1 MRKLFKNKYYL
12 LMICA
17 VVCLSIA
24 LVYILSSTL
33 TAKQNVRDINL
44 KSKQVD
50 VQSIPNKFTDVEMDK
65 NNERILFEG
74 TQKLDPSLL
83 REIDNLSGE
92 EVNRLKSVDVRY
104 SFKYDM
110 LTNIVTLKATMYL
123 PDGTVKVDTITG
135 IGFINDANEID
146 AVMNVD
152 GEGVLLSE
160 MRNAGLI
167 DNVGWFSRVIKKI
180 AKVVAV
186 VAVTVAVVAVV
197 VATVGAAAP
206 AVVAAGIGVATTVVS
221 SAAVTGATIA
231 GYASI
236 TAAIAAGVLLT
247 ADMVKEVDWDGVTH
261 KTEELTSDLRSKLT
275 PDKFYLAF
283 PLKNG
288 KLYISKIALS
298 DFSAMRAAR
307 AKMSIYTLLGNA
319 YEMAKTV
326 NYGYPPE
333 HHSAK
338 FNGYYDHYHA
348 YRANTKSH
356 IFYGLPRCSY

>member
-17 VVCLSIA
+17 VVCFSIA
-24 LVYILSSTL
+24 LVYTLSGTL

-50 VQSIPNKFTDVEMDK
+50 VQSILNKFSDVEMDK

-92 EVNRLKSVDVRY
+92 EANKLKSVDVRY

-110 LTNIVTLKATMYL
+110 VTNTVTLKATMYL

-135 IGFINDANEID
+135 VGFINDANEID
-146 AVMNVD
+146 AMMNVD

-186 VAVTVAVVAVV
+186 VAVTVAAVAAV
-197 VATVGAAAP
+197 VATAGAAAP

-231 GYASI
+231 GVSLF
-236 TAAIAAGVLLT
+236 TAGVAAGVYVV
-247 ADMVKEVDWDGVTH
+247 ADRTEIVEFLG
-261 KTEELTSDLRSKLT
+261 KTYICHIIKKEELYRTKGKYHIAKIGSDDR
-275 PDKFYLAF
+275 
-283 PLKNG
+283 
-288 KLYISKIALS
+288 LYICPIPVAFNTARK
-298 DFSAMRAAR
+298 AA
-307 AKMSIYTLLGNA
+307 KNFDIDIYTFRKQNA
-319 YEMAKTV
+319 AALASSINKKITEDFASRV
-326 NYGYPPE
+326 GY
-333 HHSAK
+333 
-338 FNGYYDHYHA
+338 FDHYHA
-348 YRANTKSH
+348 RPTCEAH
-356 IFYGLPRCSY
+356 FFFGFPRMA

>member
-1 MRKLFKNKYYL
+1 MRRLFKNKYYL

-24 LVYILSSTL
+24 LVYTLSGTL

-50 VQSIPNKFTDVEMDK
+50 VQSILNKFSEIEMDK

-92 EVNRLKSVDVRY
+92 EVNKLKSVDVRY

-110 LTNIVTLKATMYL
+110 VTNTVTLKATMYL

-135 IGFINDANEID
+135 VGFINDANEID

-186 VAVTVAVVAVV
+186 VAVTVAAVAAV
-197 VATVGAAAP
+197 VATAGAAAP

-231 GYASI
+231 GVSLF
-236 TAAIAAGVLLT
+236 TAGVAAGVYAV
-247 ADMVKEVDWDGVTH
+247 ADR
-261 KTEELTSDLRSKLT
+261 TEKIVV
-275 PDKFYLAF
+275 
-283 PLKNG
+283 NG
-288 KLYISKIALS
+288 KTRICYLLNEKELYRTKGEYHYAVIGSDKNLYIDPDSISFDEAKIAVYLGVN
-298 DFSAMRAAR
+298 
-307 AKMSIYTLLGNA
+307 IYTYREQNARRLAYKVDGNA
-319 YEMAKTV
+319 KKESDQA
-326 NYGYPPE
+326 
-333 HHSAK
+333 HCI
-338 FNGYYDHYHA
+338 GYYKHFHVRTISEA
-348 YRANTKSH
+348 H
-356 IFYGLPRCSY
+356 IFFGLPFVG

>member
-1 MRKLFKNKYYL
+1 MRKLFKNRYYL

-17 VVCLSIA
+17 VVCFSIA
-24 LVYILSSTL
+24 LVYTLSGTL

-50 VQSIPNKFTDVEMDK
+50 VQSILNKFTDVEMDK

-92 EVNRLKSVDVRY
+92 EVNKLKSVDVRY

-110 LTNIVTLKATMYL
+110 VTNTVTLKATMYL

-135 IGFINDANEID
+135 VGFINDANEID

-186 VAVTVAVVAVV
+186 VAVTVAAVAAI
-197 VATVGAAAP
+197 VATAGAAAP
-206 AVVAAGIGVATTVVS
+206 AVVAAGIGVATTVIS
-221 SAAVTGATIA
+221 SVAVTSATIA
-231 GYASI
+231 GVSLF
-236 TAAIAAGVLLT
+236 TAGVAAGVYGV
-247 ADMVKEVDWDGVTH
+247 ADRTENFEWKGKKYKFYALAKEMIHKLPHKEV
-261 KTEELTSDLRSKLT
+261 
-275 PDKFYLAF
+275 FLAF
-283 PLKNG
+283 IGEDNRV
-288 KLYISKIALS
+288 YISPFTLS
-298 DFSAMRAAR
+298 DKEIKYAALL
-307 AKMSIYTLLGNA
+307 KQSFYTVR
-319 YEMAKTV
+319 EQK
-326 NYGYPPE
+326 
-333 HHSAK
+333 AK
-338 FNGYYDHYHA
+338 FVAKKCNNGYDPDPHTTDKKGYYDHYHI
-348 YRANTKSH
+348 YKVNEESH
-356 IFYGLPRCSY
+356 FFFGFPK

>member
-24 LVYILSSTL
+24 LVYIISGTL

-50 VQSIPNKFTDVEMDK
+50 VQSILNKFSDVEMDK
-65 NNERILFEG
+65 NNKRILFEG

-92 EVNRLKSVDVRY
+92 EVNKLKSVDVRY

-110 LTNIVTLKATMYL
+110 VTNTVTLKATMYL
-123 PDGTVKVDTITG
+123 PDGTAKVDTITG
-135 IGFINDANEID
+135 VGFINDANEID

-186 VAVTVAVVAVV
+186 VAVTVAAVAAV
-197 VATVGAAAP
+197 VATAGAAAP

-231 GYASI
+231 GVSLF
-236 TAAIAAGVLLT
+236 TAGVAAGVYAV
-247 ADMVKEVDWDGVTH
+247 ADRTENFEWKGKTYVCVMYKDKELYRMKGEYH
-261 KTEELTSDLRSKLT
+261 FAKI
-275 PDKFYLAF
+275 
-283 PLKNG
+283 G
-288 KLYISKIALS
+288 KDNNLYISCEEITFEEAAL
-298 DFSAMRAAR
+298 ALTAG
-307 AKMSIYTLLGNA
+307 KNIYTFKETNA
-319 YEMAKTV
+319 YALAHTVDIKAKREIDPAKRIGYYNHFHV
-326 NYGYPPE
+326 RNVSNAHVFFGYPMR
-333 HHSAK
+333 
-338 FNGYYDHYHA
+338 N
-348 YRANTKSH
+348 
-356 IFYGLPRCSY
+356 

>member
-24 LVYILSSTL
+24 LVYIISGTL

-44 KSKQVD
+44 NSKQVD
-50 VQSIPNKFTDVEMDK
+50 VQSILNKFTDVEMDK

-74 TQKLDPSLL
+74 TQQLDPSLL

-92 EVNRLKSVDVRY
+92 EVNKLKSVDVRY

-110 LTNIVTLKATMYL
+110 VTNTVTLKATMYL

-135 IGFINDANEID
+135 VGFINDANEID

-186 VAVTVAVVAVV
+186 VAVTVAAVAVV
-197 VATVGAAAP
+197 VATAGAAAP

-231 GYASI
+231 GVSLF
-236 TAAIAAGVLLT
+236 TAGVAAGVYGVADRVDGKDDKKSRVRYKVLT
-247 ADMVKEVDWDGVTH
+247 AEEIKRMENDEYYAAYIGEDGFVHVSEYPITF
-261 KTEELTSDLRSKLT
+261 KAALARGYRGEDVYSVRSSKARRVAETISGKYEEPEEATRVGYFDHFHAKPRTNSHFFFGFPKL
-275 PDKFYLAF
+275 A
-283 PLKNG
+283 
-288 KLYISKIALS
+288 
-298 DFSAMRAAR
+298 
-307 AKMSIYTLLGNA
+307 
-319 YEMAKTV
+319 
-326 NYGYPPE
+326 
-333 HHSAK
+333 
-338 FNGYYDHYHA
+338 
-348 YRANTKSH
+348 
-356 IFYGLPRCSY
+356 

>member
-24 LVYILSSTL
+24 LVYIISGTL

-50 VQSIPNKFTDVEMDK
+50 VQSILNKFTDVEMDK

-92 EVNRLKSVDVRY
+92 EVNKLKSVDVRY

-110 LTNIVTLKATMYL
+110 VTNTVTLKATMYL
-123 PDGTVKVDTITG
+123 SDGTVKVDTITG
-135 IGFINDANEID
+135 VGFINDANEID

-186 VAVTVAVVAVV
+186 VAVTVAVVA
-197 VATVGAAAP
+197 
-206 AVVAAGIGVATTVVS
+206 AGIGVATTVVS
-221 SAAVTGATIA
+221 SAAVTSATIA

-236 TAAIAAGVLLT
+236 TAAIAAGVAAGVYGVADRTENFEWKGKQYKFYALT
-247 ADMVKEVDWDGVTH
+247 KEMIHKLPHKEVFLAFIGEDNKVYISPFVLSDKEIKYAARLKQSFYTVRKSKARFVAKKCNNGYDPILH
-261 KTEELTSDLRSKLT
+261 KTSK
-275 PDKFYLAF
+275 K
-283 PLKNG
+283 
-288 KLYISKIALS
+288 
-298 DFSAMRAAR
+298 
-307 AKMSIYTLLGNA
+307 
-319 YEMAKTV
+319 
-326 NYGYPPE
+326 
-333 HHSAK
+333 
-338 FNGYYDHYHA
+338 GYYDHYHI
-348 YRANTKSH
+348 YKVNDKSH
-356 IFYGLPRCSY
+356 FFFGFPK

>member
-1 MRKLFKNKYYL
+1 MRRLFKNKYYL

-24 LVYILSSTL
+24 LVYIISGTL

-50 VQSIPNKFTDVEMDK
+50 VQSILNKFSDVEMDK

-92 EVNRLKSVDVRY
+92 EVNKLKSVDVRY

-110 LTNIVTLKATMYL
+110 VTNTVTLKATMYL

-135 IGFINDANEID
+135 VGFINDANEID

-180 AKVVAV
+180 AKIVAV
-186 VAVTVAVVAVV
+186 VAVTVAA
-197 VATVGAAAP
+197 
-206 AVVAAGIGVATTVVS
+206 VAAGIGVATTVVS
-221 SAAVTGATIA
+221 SAAVTSATIA

-236 TAAIAAGVLLT
+236 TAAIAAGVAAGVYGVADRTENFEWKGKQYKFYALT
-247 ADMVKEVDWDGVTH
+247 KEMIHKLPHKEV
-261 KTEELTSDLRSKLT
+261 
-275 PDKFYLAF
+275 FLAF
-283 PLKNG
+283 IGEDNRV
-288 KLYISKIALS
+288 YISPFVLS
-298 DFSAMRAAR
+298 DKEIKYAAR
-307 AKMSIYTLLGNA
+307 LKQSFYTVRKSKARFVAKKCN
-319 YEMAKTV
+319 
-326 NYGYPPE
+326 NGYDPILHE
-333 HHSAK
+333 TSK
-338 FNGYYDHYHA
+338 KGYYDHYHI
-348 YRANTKSH
+348 YKVNDKLH
-356 IFYGLPRCSY
+356 FFFGFPK

>member
-24 LVYILSSTL
+24 LVYIISGTL

-50 VQSIPNKFTDVEMDK
+50 VQSILNKFTDVEMDK

-92 EVNRLKSVDVRY
+92 EVNKLKSVDVRY

-110 LTNIVTLKATMYL
+110 VTNTVTLKATMYL
-123 PDGTVKVDTITG
+123 SDGTVKVDTITG
-135 IGFINDANEID
+135 VGFINDANEID

-180 AKVVAV
+180 AKIVAV
-186 VAVTVAVVAVV
+186 VAVTVAAVAAV
-197 VATVGAAAP
+197 VATVGVAAP

-221 SAAVTGATIA
+221 SAAVTSATIA

-236 TAAIAAGVLLT
+236 TAAIAAGVAAGVYGVADRTENFEWKGKQYKFYALT
-247 ADMVKEVDWDGVTH
+247 KEMIHKLPHKEVFWLSSVRTIG
-261 KTEELTSDLRSKLT
+261 
-275 PDKFYLAF
+275 
-283 PLKNG
+283 
-288 KLYISKIALS
+288 YISRHL
-298 DFSAMRAAR
+298 FS
-307 AKMSIYTLLGNA
+307 
-319 YEMAKTV
+319 V
-326 NYGYPPE
+326 
-333 HHSAK
+333 
-338 FNGYYDHYHA
+338 
-348 YRANTKSH
+348 TKKSNM
-356 IFYGLPRCSY
+356 PRD